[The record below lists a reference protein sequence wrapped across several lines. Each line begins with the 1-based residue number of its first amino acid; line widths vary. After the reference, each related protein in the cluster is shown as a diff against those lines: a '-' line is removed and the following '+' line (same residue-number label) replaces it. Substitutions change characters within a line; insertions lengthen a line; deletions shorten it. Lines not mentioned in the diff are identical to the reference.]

1 MYFLL
6 KIQWRIFQP
15 SNRHPLSF
23 HNGFHLPQEMRSR
36 GLQMDGPSYAVL
48 FNTLALRS
56 HPSLPWLCDEMRQ
69 DFLLRG
75 GIPPGDFEGG
85 KIAARKKKLS
95 TKGNFWRMPTKSI
108 YKQYISA
115 LYIIH
120 ACEQTPPPR
129 CCYPKGSMYGICA
142 YIWLI
147 FDGKC
152 R

>member
-15 SNRHPLSF
+15 SNHHPLSF
-23 HNGFHLPQEMRSR
+23 HNGFHLHQEMRSR

-48 FNTLALRS
+48 FNTLTLRS

-69 DFLLRG
+69 DFLRG
-75 GIPPGDFEGG
+75 GDFEGG
-85 KIAARKKKLS
+85 KIAAGKKKFQQ
-95 TKGNFWRMPTKSI
+95 KAIFGGCRQK
-108 YKQYISA
+108 YIVV
-115 LYIIH
+115 H
-120 ACEQTPPPR
+120 GCEQTPPPR
-129 CCYPKGSMYGICA
+129 CCYPKGSIYGICA

-147 FDGKC
+147 FYGKC